1 VKGLGYNGIRGEGV
15 IFDFSVFVSKK
26 GPMASKDPSEE
37 STPLRRHDANEDMR
51 YGESE
56 RAIEYRRLMK
66 ILKAEYPTMDWM
78 MCDTLVNL
86 HLDEPHLTP
95 DDIANDT
102 PRDYKFYTPY
112 KETGEKRPRE
122 KESSPCPNVTGDA
135 CDDGP
140 STSSRPMEVM

>member
-1 VKGLGYNGIRGEGV
+1 
-15 IFDFSVFVSKK
+15 
-26 GPMASKDPSEE
+26 MASKEE
-37 STPLRRHDANEDMR
+37 HQNPPPLRRHDDKEDTR

-66 ILKAEYPTMDWM
+66 ILRTEYPTMDWM

-95 DDIANDT
+95 DDIADGT

-122 KESSPCPNVTGDA
+122 SSPRPPSDPTEGKEEEEA

-140 STSSRPMEVM
+140 SKSSRPMEIM

>member
-1 VKGLGYNGIRGEGV
+1 
-15 IFDFSVFVSKK
+15 
-26 GPMASKDPSEE
+26 MATEE
-37 STPLRRHDANEDMR
+37 EQQTPLRRHDGKEDMR

-56 RAIEYRRLMK
+56 RAIEYRRLIK
-66 ILKAEYPTMDWM
+66 ILKAEYPTLDWM
-78 MCDTLVNL
+78 MCDNLVNL

-95 DDIANDT
+95 DDIANET

-122 KESSPCPNVTGDA
+122 KESSPCPADVTEKA

-140 STSSRPMEVM
+140 STSIRPMEVM